1 MANVILA
8 YSVLSTLSCTQV
20 SSRSLLAQ
28 CCDLGLVVHYTQRYC
43 VYKVITVPD
52 TFSNSRNCPEIG
64 LLISLSGSF
73 HATVFF
79 CEN

>member
-1 MANVILA
+1 
-8 YSVLSTLSCTQV
+8 
-20 SSRSLLAQ
+20 
-28 CCDLGLVVHYTQRYC
+28 
-43 VYKVITVPD
+43 VPD